1 MLHQFYPKKTIL
13 PLPYVYLYK
22 KTFYKEISEFF
33 CLFGTHS
40 IARNDIVFDTF
51 SIKWNWEIVDCRLRH
66 TLRFCNMITHRIAT
80 SCWLVATMDILNTL
94 IICYWLN
101 FDTQDSM
108 ICLSNY
114 LLCLCLTPKLVSF
127 FSSII
132 IFLSKLLPV
141 TSRRSFLSKGLP
153 HIFCSDPVNTSDWS
167 PISFCM
173 NFY

>member
-33 CLFGTHS
+33 LFIWYALNCS
-40 IARNDIVFDTF
+40 QWYCFRYIFNKMKLRNSWLSFKAYIAF
-51 SIKWNWEIVDCRLRH
+51 LQH
-66 TLRFCNMITHRIAT
+66 MITHRIAT

-127 FSSII
+127 FFMDNN
-132 IFLSKLLPV
+132 FL
-141 TSRRSFLSKGLP
+141 
-153 HIFCSDPVNTSDWS
+153 I
-167 PISFCM
+167 
-173 NFY
+173 

>member
-33 CLFGTHS
+33 LFIWYALNCS
-40 IARNDIVFDTF
+40 QWYCFRYIFNKMKLRNSWLSFKAYIAFLQHDYSSNCHVVLAGGYNGYF
-51 SIKWNWEIVDCRLRH
+51 KH
-66 TLRFCNMITHRIAT
+66 
-80 SCWLVATMDILNTL
+80 L
-94 IICYWLN
+94 IIYYWLN

-127 FSSII
+127 FH
-132 IFLSKLLPV
+132 
-141 TSRRSFLSKGLP
+141 G
-153 HIFCSDPVNTSDWS
+153 
-167 PISFCM
+167 
-173 NFY
+173 